1 MTEKGG
7 SNLESF
13 TVSVLLRK
21 DEYCSAAAH
30 RLPSIG
36 WGIPIGLFL
45 MLCGVTV
52 WLLNL
57 GMGITWGFLV
67 AGVATALFDSVA
79 APMFTRMIAGARYDR
94 ERQEALH
101 LTFTEEG
108 VTVVSSRVNGTFPY
122 ALLTYS
128 EETVHYFLLDFG
140 AELSLCVPRRALAPW
155 QVTALQRLM

>member
-7 SNLESF
+7 SNLETF
-13 TVSVLLRK
+13 TVSVLLTK

-30 RLPSIG
+30 RLPTIG

-52 WLLNL
+52 WLLSL
-57 GMGITWGFLV
+57 GMAVTWSFLV
-67 AGVATALFDSVA
+67 VGVAAALFDSVI
-79 APMFTRMIAGARYDR
+79 APIFARMIAGARYDR
-94 ERQEALH
+94 LRQEALH
-101 LTFTEEG
+101 LTFSEEG
-108 VTVVSSRVNGTFPY
+108 VTVVSGRVNGTFPY
-122 ALLTYS
+122 ALLTHS

-155 QVTALQRLM
+155 QVTALQRLV